1 MSSLVPWPPTVR
13 PWRPEGPKRGDV
25 SFQPPIPSL
34 AAKDF
39 AILNPAILSLAA
51 AGFAVVTTEF
61 VIVGLLPMLAA
72 SFAITVPQAGL
83 LVTLFAFTVAL
94 FGPLLTVA
102 AARIE
107 RRALFV
113 GIMALFAVADIL
125 AAAAPNLSVMVIA
138 RLIPALAL
146 PVFWSVASATA
157 AQLVPPERA
166 GRAVAAVFTGIT
178 VATVIGVPVGTLIAA
193 VAGWRMTFAVIAAL
207 CAATA
212 VLIAVLFPR
221 IVPKPAGTLRSQA
234 AILKRG
240 KILAY
245 LALSTVVF
253 TAMFAG
259 YTYLADFLGQV
270 TGFDDTA
277 VGWILMGFGA
287 LGVFGNWAG
296 GRIVDRAPLFTT
308 ILATGLLTVT
318 TAIAAPAA
326 AAGWQALFIVL
337 AAWGFAQG
345 ASFVVNQVR
354 VMKAA
359 PENAQ
364 AFAAS
369 LNVSVC
375 NVGIG
380 LGAIIGGRAVAL
392 FGIGRVDYVAAAIG
406 LAALAI
412 AVATGLAIRRR
423 PVRLAVGGA

>member
-1 MSSLVPWPPTVR
+1 
-13 PWRPEGPKRGDV
+13 
-25 SFQPPIPSL
+25 
-34 AAKDF
+34 
-39 AILNPAILSLAA
+39 LNPAILSLAT

-61 VIVGLLPMLAA
+61 VIVGLLPMLAT
-72 SFAITVPQAGL
+72 SFGITVPQAGL

-113 GIMALFAVADIL
+113 GIMALFAGADIL
-125 AAAAPNLSVMVIA
+125 AAVAPTLPVMVIA

-157 AQLVPPERA
+157 AQMVPPERA
-166 GRAVAAVFTGIT
+166 GRAVATVFTGIT

-193 VAGWRMTFAVIAAL
+193 VAGWRMTFAVIAVL
-207 CAATA
+207 CLATA
-212 VLIAVLFPR
+212 GLIAALFPR
-221 IVPKPAGTLRSQA
+221 IVPPPAGSLRSQA

-245 LALSTVVF
+245 LALSAVIF

-259 YTYLADFLGQV
+259 YTYLADFLSQV
-270 TGFDDTA
+270 TGFDGTT

-287 LGVFGNWAG
+287 LGVVGNSVA
-296 GRIVDRAPLFTT
+296 GRIVDRGPLCTT

-318 TAIAAPAA
+318 TALTAPAA
-326 AAGWQALFIVL
+326 AIGRPDLAIVL

-375 NVGIG
+375 NLGIG
-380 LGAIIGGRAVAL
+380 LGAILGGRAVDL
-392 FGIGRVDYVAAAIG
+392 FGIAHVDYAAAAIG
-406 LAALAI
+406 LLALVIAA
-412 AVATGLAIRRR
+412 ATGFAIRRS
-423 PVRLAVGGA
+423 PADLAASA

>member
-1 MSSLVPWPPTVR
+1 MAPRSANN
-13 PWRPEGPKRGDV
+13 EGR
-25 SFQPPIPSL
+25 SFSAATLLIAPLPI
-34 AAKDF
+34 AKDF
-39 AILNPAILSLAA
+39 TVLNPAILSLAT

-72 SFAITVPQAGL
+72 SFGITVSQAGL

-113 GIMALFAVADIL
+113 GIMVLFAGADLL
-125 AAAAPNLSVMVIA
+125 AAAAPNLAVMVIA

-157 AQLVPPERA
+157 AHLVPPERA
-166 GRAVAAVFTGIT
+166 GRAVAAVFTGVT

-193 VAGWRMTFAVIAAL
+193 LAGWRMTFAVIAVL
-207 CAATA
+207 CAGTA
-212 VLIAVLFPR
+212 GLIAVVFPR
-221 IVPKPAGTLRSQA
+221 VVPTPAGSLRSQA

-245 LALSTVVF
+245 LALSTTVF

-270 TGFDDTA
+270 TGFDGTT

-287 LGVFGNWAG
+287 VGVLGNWAG
-296 GRIVDRAPLFTT
+296 GRIVDRDPLVTT
-308 ILATGLLTVT
+308 IFATGLLTVA

-326 AAGWQALFIVL
+326 AVGRPDLFVVL
-337 AAWGFAQG
+337 AVWGFAQG

-380 LGAIIGGRAVAL
+380 LGAIVGGRAVDL

-406 LAALAI
+406 LTALAI
-412 AVATGLAIRRR
+412 ATGTGLAIRRD
-423 PVRLAVGGA
+423 PVGLAAGH

>member
-1 MSSLVPWPPTVR
+1 MRGRLSPPRIPWFSV
-13 PWRPEGPKRGDV
+13 
-25 SFQPPIPSL
+25 
-34 AAKDF
+34 KDF
-39 AILNPAILSLAA
+39 SVLNPAILSLAT

-72 SFAITVPQAGL
+72 SFDITVSQAGL

-113 GIMALFAVADIL
+113 GIMTLFAASDAL
-125 AAAAPNLSVMVIA
+125 AALAPNLTVMVIA

-166 GRAVAAVFTGIT
+166 GRAMAAVFTGIT

-193 VAGWRMTFAVIAAL
+193 LAGWRLAFAAIAVL

-212 VLIAVLFPR
+212 VLMMVLFPR
-221 IVPKPAGTLRSQA
+221 IAPTQAASLRSQA

-240 KILAY
+240 KVLAY
-245 LALSTVVF
+245 LALSAVIF

-259 YTYLADFLGQV
+259 YTYLADFLGKV
-270 TGFDDTA
+270 TGFDGTT
-277 VGWILMGFGA
+277 VGWILMGFG
-287 LGVFGNWAG
+287 GVGVLGNWAAG
-296 GRIVDRAPLFTT
+296 HIVDRGPLFAT

-318 TAIAAPAA
+318 TAAAAPAA
-326 AAGWQALFIVL
+326 AAGRPGLFMVL

-359 PENAQ
+359 PDHAQ

-369 LNVSVC
+369 LNISVC

-380 LGAIIGGRAVAL
+380 LGAIVGGRAVDL
-392 FGIGRVDYVAAAIG
+392 FGIGRVDYVAAALG
-406 LAALAI
+406 LLALAI
-412 AVATGLAIRRR
+412 AAGTGLAIRRSAVS
-423 PVRLAVGGA
+423 PVTA

>member
-1 MSSLVPWPPTVR
+1 MLTASSAAILSRDAPRDELRGRSFSPR
-13 PWRPEGPKRGDV
+13 PSSV
-25 SFQPPIPSL
+25 
-34 AAKDF
+34 KDR
-39 AILNPAILSLAA
+39 IVLNPAILSLAT

-72 SFAITVPQAGL
+72 SFGITIPQAGL

-94 FGPLLTVA
+94 FGPFLTVA

-113 GIMALFAVADIL
+113 GIMLLFAGADLL
-125 AAAAPNLSVMVIA
+125 AAVAPNLPVMVIA
-138 RLIPALAL
+138 RLIPALTL

-157 AQLVPPERA
+157 ARLVPPERA
-166 GRAVAAVFTGIT
+166 GRAVGAVFTGIT

-193 VAGWRMTFAVIAAL
+193 MAGWRMTFVVIAVL

-212 VLIAVLFPR
+212 GMIAVLFPR
-221 IVPKPAGTLRSQA
+221 LVPPPAASLRSQA
-234 AILKRG
+234 EILKRG
-240 KILAY
+240 KILVY
-245 LALSTVVF
+245 LLLSTLVF

-259 YTYLADFLGQV
+259 YTYLADFLAQV
-270 TGFDDTA
+270 SGFDGTA
-277 VGWILMGFGA
+277 VGWVLMGFGA
-287 LGVFGNWAG
+287 VGVLGNWVG
-296 GRIVDRAPLFTT
+296 GRVVDRGPLATT

-318 TAIAAPAA
+318 TAMTAPAA
-326 AAGWQALFIVL
+326 ASGREALFVVL

-380 LGAIIGGRAVAL
+380 LGAIVGGRAVDW

-406 LAALAI
+406 LSALAI
-412 AVATGLAIRRR
+412 AAGTGLAIRRS
-423 PVRLAVGGA
+423 AVSLVAGE

>member
-1 MSSLVPWPPTVR
+1 
-13 PWRPEGPKRGDV
+13 
-25 SFQPPIPSL
+25 
-34 AAKDF
+34 
-39 AILNPAILSLAA
+39 LNPAILSLAT

-72 SFAITVPQAGL
+72 SFAISISQAGL
-83 LVTLFAFTVAL
+83 LVTLFAFTVAV

-102 AARIE
+102 AGRIE

-113 GIMALFAVADIL
+113 GIMALFAASDGL
-125 AAAAPNLSVMVIA
+125 AAIAPNLTVMVIA
-138 RLIPALAL
+138 RLLPALAL

-166 GRAVAAVFTGIT
+166 GRAMAAVFTGVT

-193 VAGWRMTFAVIAAL
+193 VAGWRVTFAVIAAL
-207 CAATA
+207 CAATG
-212 VLIAVLFPR
+212 VLMVARFPR
-221 IVPKPAGTLRSQA
+221 VQPTQAGSLRSQA

-245 LALSTVVF
+245 LVLSTVIF

-259 YTYLADFLGQV
+259 YTYLADFLSQV
-270 TGFDDTA
+270 TGFSSTT
-277 VGWILMGFGA
+277 VGWILMGFG
-287 LGVFGNWAG
+287 GVGVLGNWAA
-296 GRIVDRAPLFTT
+296 GRIVDRGPLFTT

-318 TAIAAPAA
+318 TAAAAPAA
-326 AAGWQALFIVL
+326 AEGRQDLLIVL

-359 PENAQ
+359 PVHAQ

-369 LNVSVC
+369 LNISVC

-380 LGAIIGGRAVAL
+380 LGAILGGRAVEV
-392 FGIGRVDYVAAAIG
+392 FGIGRVDYVAAALGVVALMIAAG
-406 LAALAI
+406 TAMAMRRGAVSLAA
-412 AVATGLAIRRR
+412 
-423 PVRLAVGGA
+423 GG

>member
-1 MSSLVPWPPTVR
+1 M
-13 PWRPEGPKRGDV
+13 
-25 SFQPPIPSL
+25 
-34 AAKDF
+34 
-39 AILNPAILSLAA
+39 NPAILSLAT

-61 VIVGLLPMLAA
+61 VIVGLLPMLAT
-72 SFAITVPQAGL
+72 SFGVTVPQAGL

-113 GIMALFAVADIL
+113 GIMAVFAGADIL
-125 AAAAPNLSVMVIA
+125 AAVAPNMPVMVIA

-157 AQLVPPERA
+157 AQMVPPERA
-166 GRAVAAVFTGIT
+166 GRAVATVFTGIT

-193 VAGWRMTFAVIAAL
+193 VAGWRMTFAVIAVL
-207 CAATA
+207 CLATA
-212 VLIAVLFPR
+212 GLIAALFPR
-221 IVPKPAGTLRSQA
+221 IVPPPAGSLRSQA
-234 AILKRG
+234 AILKHR

-245 LALSTVVF
+245 LALSAVIF
-253 TAMFAG
+253 TSMFAG
-259 YTYLADFLGQV
+259 YTYLADFLSQV
-270 TGFDDTA
+270 TGFDGTT

-287 LGVFGNWAG
+287 LGVVGNSVA
-296 GRIVDRAPLFTT
+296 GRIVDRGPLCAT

-318 TAIAAPAA
+318 TAMAAPAA
-326 AAGWQALFIVL
+326 ALGRPDLAIVL
-337 AAWGFAQG
+337 AVWGFAQG

-375 NVGIG
+375 NLGIG
-380 LGAIIGGRAVAL
+380 LGAILGGRAVDL
-392 FGIGRVDYVAAAIG
+392 FGIGHVDYAAAAIG
-406 LAALAI
+406 LLALVIAA
-412 AVATGLAIRRR
+412 ATGLAIRHS
-423 PVRLAVGGA
+423 PANLTASA

>member
-1 MSSLVPWPPTVR
+1 
-13 PWRPEGPKRGDV
+13 
-25 SFQPPIPSL
+25 
-34 AAKDF
+34 
-39 AILNPAILSLAA
+39 LNPAILSLAT

-61 VIVGLLPMLAA
+61 VIVGLLPMLAD
-72 SFAITVPQAGL
+72 SFGITVSQAGL

-94 FGPLLTVA
+94 FGPLLTIA
-102 AARIE
+102 ASRIE
-107 RRALFV
+107 RRALFAT
-113 GIMALFAVADIL
+113 IMALFAGADAL
-125 AAAAPNLSVMVIA
+125 AAVAPNLIVMVIA

-166 GRAVAAVFTGIT
+166 GRAMAAVFTGIT

-193 VAGWRMTFAVIAAL
+193 VAGWRMTFLAIAVL

-212 VLIAVLFPR
+212 ALIIVLFPR
-221 IVPKPAGTLRSQA
+221 LQPAQTGSLRSQA

-245 LALSTVVF
+245 LALSATIF

-270 TGFDDTA
+270 TGFSGTT
-277 VGWILMGFGA
+277 VGWILMGFG
-287 LGVFGNWAG
+287 GVGVLGNWAA
-296 GRIVDRAPLFTT
+296 GRIVDRGPLFAT

-318 TAIAAPAA
+318 TAVTAPAA
-326 AAGWQALFIVL
+326 AAGQRDLMIVL

-359 PENAQ
+359 PPHAQ

-380 LGAIIGGRAVAL
+380 LGAIVGGRAVDL
-392 FGIGRVDYVAAAIG
+392 VGIGRVDYVAAAIG

-412 AVATGLAIRRR
+412 AAATGMAIRRN
-423 PVRLAVGGA
+423 PAALAAGN

>member
-1 MSSLVPWPPTVR
+1 
-13 PWRPEGPKRGDV
+13 
-25 SFQPPIPSL
+25 
-34 AAKDF
+34 
-39 AILNPAILSLAA
+39 LNPAILSLAT

-113 GIMALFAVADIL
+113 GIMSLFAGADIL
-125 AAAAPNLSVMVIA
+125 AAVAPNLPVMVIA
-138 RLIPALAL
+138 RLLPALAL

-157 AQLVPPERA
+157 SQLVPPERA

-193 VAGWRMTFAVIAAL
+193 LAGWRMTFLAIAAL

-212 VLIAVLFPR
+212 GLIAALFPR
-221 IVPKPAGTLRSQA
+221 LVPSSAGSLRSQA

-240 KILAY
+240 KILVY
-245 LALSTVVF
+245 LVLSTLVF

-270 TGFDDTA
+270 SRFDGTS

-287 LGVFGNWAG
+287 VGVVGNWAA
-296 GRIVDRAPLFTT
+296 GRLVDRGPLFTT

-318 TAIAAPAA
+318 TATTAPAA
-326 AAGWQALFIVL
+326 AAGRLDLFVVL

-345 ASFVVNQVR
+345 ASFVANQVR

-375 NVGIG
+375 NIGIG
-380 LGAIIGGRAVAL
+380 LGAIVGGRAVDL
-392 FGIGRVDYVAAAIG
+392 FGIGHVDYVAAAIG
-406 LAALAI
+406 LSALVI
-412 AVATGLAIRRR
+412 AVGTGLAIR
-423 PVRLAVGGA
+423 PADIRLAASE

>member
-1 MSSLVPWPPTVR
+1 
-13 PWRPEGPKRGDV
+13 
-25 SFQPPIPSL
+25 
-34 AAKDF
+34 
-39 AILNPAILSLAA
+39 LNPAILSLAT

-61 VIVGLLPMLAA
+61 VIVGLLPMLAT
-72 SFAITVPQAGL
+72 SFDITVPQAGL

-94 FGPLLTVA
+94 FGPFLTVA

-113 GIMALFAVADIL
+113 GIMALFAGADAL
-125 AAAAPNLSVMVIA
+125 AAVAPNLPVMVIA

-212 VLIAVLFPR
+212 VLMMALFPR
-221 IVPKPAGTLRSQA
+221 VVPTQTGSLRRQA
-234 AILKRG
+234 AILKHG

-245 LALSTVVF
+245 LALSAVNF

-259 YTYLADFLGQV
+259 YTYLADFLSQV
-270 TGFDDTA
+270 TGFNGTT
-277 VGWILMGFGA
+277 VGWILMGFG
-287 LGVFGNWAG
+287 GVGVLGNWAA
-296 GRIVDRAPLFTT
+296 GRIVDRGPLFAT
-308 ILATGLLTVT
+308 ILATGLLTVA
-318 TAIAAPAA
+318 TAITAPAA
-326 AAGWQALFIVL
+326 AEGRRDLLAVL

-345 ASFVVNQVR
+345 ASFVINQVR

-359 PENAQ
+359 PADAQ

-380 LGAIIGGRAVAL
+380 LGAIVGGRAVAV
-392 FGIGRVDYVAAAIG
+392 FGIGRVDYLAAAIG
-406 LAALAI
+406 VIALIIAAGAGLATRRSVVSL
-412 AVATGLAIRRR
+412 ATGD
-423 PVRLAVGGA
+423 

>member
-1 MSSLVPWPPTVR
+1 
-13 PWRPEGPKRGDV
+13 
-25 SFQPPIPSL
+25 
-34 AAKDF
+34 
-39 AILNPAILSLAA
+39 
-51 AGFAVVTTEF
+51 
-61 VIVGLLPMLAA
+61 
-72 SFAITVPQAGL
+72 
-83 LVTLFAFTVAL
+83 
-94 FGPLLTVA
+94 LLTVA

-113 GIMALFAVADIL
+113 GIMALFAGADAL
-125 AAAAPNLSVMVIA
+125 AAAAPNLPVMVIA

-157 AQLVPPERA
+157 ALLVPPERA

-193 VAGWRMTFAVIAAL
+193 IAGWRMTFAVIAAL

-212 VLIAVLFPR
+212 VLMMVLFPR
-221 IVPKPAGTLRSQA
+221 VVPTQTGSLRRQA
-234 AILKRG
+234 AILKDG

-245 LALSTVVF
+245 LALSAVIF

-270 TGFDDTA
+270 TGFNGTT
-277 VGWILMGFGA
+277 VGWILMGFG
-287 LGVFGNWAG
+287 GVGVLGNWAA
-296 GRIVDRAPLFTT
+296 GRIVDRGPLFAT

-326 AAGWQALFIVL
+326 AEGRRDLLTVL

-345 ASFVVNQVR
+345 ASFVINQVR

-359 PENAQ
+359 PADAQ

-380 LGAIIGGRAVAL
+380 LGAIVGGRAVAL
-392 FGIGRVDYVAAAIG
+392 FGIGRVDYLAAAIG
-406 LAALAI
+406 LIALIIAAGAGLATRRS
-412 AVATGLAIRRR
+412 VVSLATGD
-423 PVRLAVGGA
+423 

>member
-1 MSSLVPWPPTVR
+1 
-13 PWRPEGPKRGDV
+13 
-25 SFQPPIPSL
+25 
-34 AAKDF
+34 
-39 AILNPAILSLAA
+39 LNPAILSLAT

-102 AARIE
+102 VARIE

-113 GIMALFAVADIL
+113 GIMVLFTGADGL
-125 AAAAPNLSVMVIA
+125 AAAAPNLTVMVLA

-166 GRAVAAVFTGIT
+166 GRAMAAVFTGVT

-193 VAGWRMTFAVIAAL
+193 VAGWRMTFAAIAAL
-207 CAATA
+207 CGATA
-212 VLIAVLFPR
+212 VLMVVLFPR
-221 IVPKPAGTLRSQA
+221 VVPAAAGSLRSQA

-245 LALSTVVF
+245 LALSAVIF

-259 YTYLADFLGQV
+259 YTYLADFLSQV
-270 TGFDDTA
+270 TGFGGTT
-277 VGWILMGFGA
+277 VGWILMGFG
-287 LGVFGNWAG
+287 GVGVLGNWAA
-296 GRIVDRAPLFTT
+296 GRIVDRGPLFAT

-318 TAIAAPAA
+318 TAVAAPAA
-326 AAGWQALFIVL
+326 AAGRQDLMLVL

-359 PENAQ
+359 PVHAQ

-369 LNVSVC
+369 LNISVC

-380 LGAIIGGRAVAL
+380 LGAIIGGRAVDV
-392 FGIGRVDYVAAAIG
+392 FGIGRVDYVAAG
-406 LAALAI
+406 LGLIALAI
-412 AVATGLAIRRR
+412 AAGTGLAIRRR
-423 PVRLAVGGA
+423 PVSLATGV